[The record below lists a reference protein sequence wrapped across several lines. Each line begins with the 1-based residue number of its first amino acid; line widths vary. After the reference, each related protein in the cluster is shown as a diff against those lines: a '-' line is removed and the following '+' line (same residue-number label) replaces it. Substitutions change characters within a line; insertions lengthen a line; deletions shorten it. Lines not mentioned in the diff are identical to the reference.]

1 MFCKWCGK
9 YAFVRGGPIA
19 QHGCPVCDGSFFGG
33 QEKVSRDDDSPSED
47 RSSSHDEDS
56 PREYR
61 ASPVDVS
68 YSSDDSASSE
78 YSSSASGST
87 YASDGTGT
95 KSDATTGTVRGT
107 VNAVIIG
114 AGVLVWLYEVI
125 DIWRHSSGFDGF
137 GLFALINGIG
147 GILNVVIGGTVMG
160 FVIGLATSAV
170 FIVVNFLLNLSDE
183 K

>member
-1 MFCKWCGK
+1 M
-9 YAFVRGGPIA
+9 
-19 QHGCPVCDGSFFGG
+19 
-33 QEKVSRDDDSPSED
+33 
-47 RSSSHDEDS
+47 
-56 PREYR
+56 
-61 ASPVDVS
+61 
-68 YSSDDSASSE
+68 
-78 YSSSASGST
+78 
-87 YASDGTGT
+87 
-95 KSDATTGTVRGT
+95 
-107 VNAVIIG
+107 
-114 AGVLVWLYEVI
+114 LVWLYEVI